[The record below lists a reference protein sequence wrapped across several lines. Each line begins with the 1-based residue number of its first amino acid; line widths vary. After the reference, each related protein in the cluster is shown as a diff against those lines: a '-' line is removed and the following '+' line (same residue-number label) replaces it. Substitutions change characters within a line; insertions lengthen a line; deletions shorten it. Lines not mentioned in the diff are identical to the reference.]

1 MFIIRART
9 DLLGCGAMFRFALI
23 LFFSFFFFFNLIWFP
38 LLWRGTERRS
48 VCQVKFRLIIWGLE
62 GGGGERRSREVH
74 AVFLKSS
81 QSTWQLPQ
89 IFPFCPWYL
98 DGLWLSLLFVRVCL
112 CVRAQQI
119 PLSCLPRPGLVRRG
133 ERLHLSLPSR
143 VQSLVSRPLLR
154 AHVHP
159 LHPGEMD
166 KKKTKK
172 KQGRWKS
179 SREHFFRLTKSRLL
193 ENSAHFTHLLAS
205 LEEHGCICEKGRI

>member
-9 DLLGCGAMFRFALI
+9 DLLGCWAMFRFALI
-23 LFFSFFFFFNLIWFP
+23 LFFSLFLFFNLIWFP
-38 LLWRGTERRS
+38 LLWRGTDCRS

-62 GGGGERRSREVH
+62 GGGGERRRRRRRRSREVH

-89 IFPFCPWYL
+89 TFPFCPWYL
-98 DGLWLSLLFVRVCL
+98 DGLWLSLLFVPCVFV
-112 CVRAQQI
+112 CVRAPQI
-119 PLSCLPRPGLVRRG
+119 PLSRLPRPGLVRRG

-159 LHPGEMD
+159 LHPGKMD
-166 KKKTKK
+166 GGKKKKK
-172 KQGRWKS
+172 KRGRWKS
-179 SREHFFRLTKSRLL
+179 SGEHFF
-193 ENSAHFTHLLAS
+193 F
-205 LEEHGCICEKGRI
+205 